1 MALTTDFSFQLGSN
15 GFILNDNSPTSYPT
29 VDILEIQGLDSAP
42 VRTTVKDR
50 EGTNGAYVEAEFDQ
64 ARTVV
69 LSGVLYDDAA
79 NTEVT
84 LDTLKQQWAPGKV
97 PQAFYYRF
105 PKIGTRMMWVKPIG
119 VNYSLTQ
126 LRRTGICEISF
137 TAIAADPR
145 IYSSFETVKNQELTN
160 TIQTGF
166 GFNRSFNF
174 GFGGVTPGTFAINA
188 VNAGNRST
196 PAKFRM
202 YGPDINPH
210 IFVSNSAGDFEMAFD
225 MVVDSADYYL
235 EVDTAAHTVR
245 FHGLFGAQNRRDT
258 LRRPSWFDLQPG
270 NNYISFNVE
279 GGAFFG
285 TRMETIYRSAW
296 R

>member
-1 MALTTDFSFQLGSN
+1 MALTTDFSFQLGLN

-50 EGTNGAYVEAEFDQ
+50 EGTDGAYVDAEFDQ
-64 ARTVV
+64 ARTIV

-84 LDTLKQQWAPGKV
+84 LDTLKQQWAPSKV
-97 PQAFYYRF
+97 PQALYLRF
-105 PKIGTRMMWVKPIG
+105 PKVGTRMLWVKPIG

-126 LRRTGICEISF
+126 LRRLGMCEVTF

-145 IYSSFETVKNQELTN
+145 IYASTETTKSMDVTN
-160 TIQTGF
+160 VVQTGF

-174 GFGGVTPGTFAINA
+174 GFGGVTPNSSAILV
-188 VNAGNRST
+188 VNAGNRPT
-196 PAKFRM
+196 PVKFRM
-202 YGPDINPH
+202 FGPYINPH
-210 IFVSNSAGDFEMAFD
+210 IKVSNSQGDYEMAFD
-225 MVVDSADYYL
+225 MVVDSNSYYL
-235 EVDTAAHTVR
+235 EVDTAARTVR
-245 FHGLFGAQNRRDT
+245 FHALFGAQNRRDT
-258 LRRPSWFDLQPG
+258 LRRPTWFDLQPG
-270 NNYISFNVE
+270 NNYISFDIE
-279 GGAFFG
+279 GGGAFG
-285 TRMETIYRSAW
+285 TRMDVIYRSAW